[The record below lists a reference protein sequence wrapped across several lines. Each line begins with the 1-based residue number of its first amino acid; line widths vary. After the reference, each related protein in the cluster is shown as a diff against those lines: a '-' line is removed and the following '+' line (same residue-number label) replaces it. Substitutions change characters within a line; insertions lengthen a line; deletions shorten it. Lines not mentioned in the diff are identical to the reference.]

1 MGKHDQ
7 GLGIKSPKRYDKLCY
22 HKKTEKSKMGTG
34 GDFKLSLSVER
45 KVFLLQTPENR
56 WKSFDFWLD
65 VC

>member
-1 MGKHDQ
+1 
-7 GLGIKSPKRYDKLCY
+7 
-22 HKKTEKSKMGTG
+22 MGTG